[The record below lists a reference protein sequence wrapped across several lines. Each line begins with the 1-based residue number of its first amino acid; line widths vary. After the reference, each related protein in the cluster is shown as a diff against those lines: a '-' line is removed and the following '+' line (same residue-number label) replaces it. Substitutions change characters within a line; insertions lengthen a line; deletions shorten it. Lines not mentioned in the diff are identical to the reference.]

1 MTRIYTLLLFVI
13 CSVASLL
20 ALPADTYAPHSV
32 LAEGRWV
39 KIAVPQTGL
48 YRITPAQLSAWGFT
62 STENVRVYGY
72 GGRRIADRLNAE
84 NYIDDLPLVQTE
96 TSASGIVFYG
106 VGPDELEPT
115 KNGANY
121 TVRTS
126 PYTTAGYYFLCENGT
141 APRAISEGGMAGA
154 TNPATTFTEVLH
166 HEVDRVSPGEVGPL
180 LVGEEFRLTPT
191 RSFTFEAPD
200 RVDDKPLWLGC
211 SFLAVTPSAA
221 SYVDFAVNGTE
232 LPRNTTS
239 SIPAMST
246 SSYQHAMIT
255 VASHSFSLTPSE
267 RLTVDVTHTSPN
279 SSVNAA
285 WLNYL
290 TVNYT
295 RRLAMPA
302 SGTLAF
308 RSSSSRLR
316 LEGAADASGVA
327 VWDVTDPLQIQ
338 SMRRSANGSAAEWTN
353 DYTGLR
359 HYVAFRRDAALP
371 APEFAGNVT
380 NSDLH
385 AHSGYDMVIFTP
397 RVLAGAAESIAEMH
411 RTGTDTMRVVVVD
424 VDEVYNEFA
433 SGAADVSGL
442 RKYLKMLY
450 DRDAT
455 APGEGHRLGYVLL
468 MGRPTFDNRRLTANM
483 QAASWPTL
491 PAWVNRNDSESLND
505 SYGYCTDDFIAM
517 LEDFSGTNMGSDA
530 ICVAVGR
537 IPASNATEAATVVDK
552 LKQYAQKSSQTPWKN
567 VVVALADDGNES
579 IHVKQSDSFCSK
591 LLAVPGQQ
599 HVISK
604 IFTDAYPLVSG
615 VYQAARDE
623 MYQRLDEGAV
633 WWSYIGHATNHSWTG
648 EGMLTYTD
656 VNSLYLR
663 NVPLVYAATCNFLRW
678 DASEISGGEIM
689 FGERNGGCIGIISAT
704 RPVYITDNGYF
715 SDAMGRAIP
724 ARDERGHYLRAGE
737 VYRRAKN
744 DLRNVDGVKMS
755 NDNRLRFVFCG
766 DPALQLATPS
776 NVVRIDSIDGVPFR
790 PDEQPTLAALQ
801 RAAVSGHVEG
811 PDGTLLADFNGTA
824 TLELYDAE
832 HSVTTAGNNG
842 GTPMTF
848 DTQGSKLLS
857 VSTPV
862 AGGRFRAQVAMPSD
876 ISDNFRPATL
886 NMYATE
892 GRGAREAVGVCRE
905 LYAYGVDE
913 SGEPDTEAPSIDRL
927 QLNHTGFAS
936 GDVVSTHSPMVLAS
950 LTDNVGINI
959 SDAGIGRQMTLMLD
973 STTTYSNLAL
983 YYSPHPDGTPGGT
996 IAYPMPDVAP
1006 GLHSLRLRA
1015 WDTSGNVAEQTIEF
1029 FARGDVAPQI
1039 FDLYCDANPARTTAG
1054 FYITHDAPDT
1064 TVTVTVTVYNML
1076 GNPVWTRTERGRS
1089 DMFTTAPIRWNLCDG
1104 TGRRVPRG
1112 IYLYRANISVDGETY
1127 STASRKLAVTA
1138 Y

>member
-1 MTRIYTLLLFVI
+1 MATL
-13 CSVASLL
+13 C
-20 ALPADTYAPHSV
+20 ALPTDTYAPHSV

-48 YRITPAQLSAWGFT
+48 YRITPAQLRSWGF
-62 STENVRVYGY
+62 SSPENVRVYGY
-72 GGRRIADRLNAE
+72 GGRRIADRLTAA

-96 TSASGIVFYG
+96 TSATGIVFYG
-106 VGPDELEPT
+106 VGPDVLET
-115 KNGANY
+115 VDNGNNF

-141 APRAISEGGMAGA
+141 APRAIPESGVAEAV
-154 TNPATTFTEVLH
+154 NPAVSFTEVLH
-166 HEVDRVSPGEVGPL
+166 HEVDRVSPGEAGPL

-191 RSFTFEAPD
+191 RSFTFDAPD
-200 RVDDKPLWLGC
+200 RVDDTPLWLSC

-221 SYVDFAVNGTE
+221 SYVDFNVNGVA
-232 LPRNTTS
+232 LQRNS
-239 SIPAMST
+239 SSTIPLMSG
-246 SSYQHAMIT
+246 SSYQHAMMT
-255 VASHSFSLTPSE
+255 VANHSFRIDPSD
-267 RLTVDVTHTSPN
+267 RLKIDVTHSSP
-279 SSVNAA
+279 SSAVSNA

-295 RRLAMPA
+295 RRLAMPS

-308 RSSSSRLR
+308 RSASSRLR
-316 LEGAADASGVA
+316 LEGAADASEVA
-327 VWDVTDPLQIQ
+327 VWDVTDPLGIM
-338 SMRRSANGSAAEWTN
+338 SMRRGTSGSAAEWTN

-359 HYVAFRRDAALP
+359 HYVAFRRAATLP
-371 APEFAGNVT
+371 APEFVCTVSNT
-380 NSDLH
+380 DLH
-385 AHSGYDMVIFTP
+385 ADSGYDMVIFTP
-397 RVLAGAAESIAEMH
+397 ALLRSAAESIADMH
-411 RTGTDTMRVVVVD
+411 RTDRDSLRVKVVD
-424 VDEVYNEFA
+424 VENVYNEFS
-433 SGAADVSGL
+433 SGAADVSGM

-450 DRDAT
+450 DRDAE
-455 APGEGHRLGYVLL
+455 APDAVHRLGYVLL
-468 MGRPTFDNRRLTANM
+468 MGRPTYDNRRLSPNM
-483 QAASWPTL
+483 QTASWPTL
-491 PAWVNRNDSESLND
+491 PAWVNRMDSESLND
-505 SYGYCTDDFIAM
+505 SYGYGTDDFIAM
-517 LEDFSGTNMGSDA
+517 LVDDSGGNTGMDN

-537 IPASNATEAATVVDK
+537 IPATNASEAASFVDK
-552 LKQYAQKSSQTPWKN
+552 LKQYTTKSSQTPWKN
-567 VVVALADDGNES
+567 VVVSLADDGDDG
-579 IHVKQSDSFCSK
+579 IHIKQADSFCGK
-591 LLAVPGQQ
+591 LLAASGQQ
-599 HVISK
+599 HIISK

-623 MYQRLDEGAV
+623 MYHRLDEGAA
-633 WWSYIGHATNHSWTG
+633 WWTFIGHATNHSWTG

-663 NVPLVYAATCNFLRW
+663 NVPFIYAATCNFLRW

-689 FGERNGGCIGIISAT
+689 FAERNGGCIGIISAT

-724 ARDERGHYLRAGE
+724 ARDAKGRYLRAGD

-744 DLRNVDGVKMS
+744 DIRTSEGIRIS

-766 DPALQLATPS
+766 DPAMLLVTPS
-776 NVVRIDSIDGVPFR
+776 NVVRIDSIDGEPFR

-801 RAAVSGHVEG
+801 RATVSGHIES
-811 PDGTLLADFNGTA
+811 PDGTLITDFNGTA

-832 HSVTTAGNNG
+832 RSLTTAGNNEG
-842 GTPMTF
+842 SPVTF
-848 DTQGSKLLS
+848 ETQGSKLLS
-857 VSTPV
+857 VSAPV
-862 AGGRFRAQVAMPSD
+862 IGGRFAARLAMPSD

-892 GRGAREAVGVCRE
+892 GRGAREAVGVSRD
-905 LYAYGVDE
+905 LYAFGVDE
-913 SGEPDTEAPSIDRL
+913 SGEPDTEAPVVDQL

-950 LTDNVGINI
+950 ISDNVGVNI
-959 SDAGIGRQMTLMLD
+959 SDTGIGRQITLTLD
-973 STTTYSNLAL
+973 SATTYSNLAL
-983 YYSPHPDGTPGGT
+983 YYRPHADGTPGGT
-996 IAYPMPDVAP
+996 INYPMPDVAP
-1006 GLHSLRLRA
+1006 GLHNLRLRA
-1015 WDTSGNVAEQTIEF
+1015 WDTSGNVAERTIEF
-1029 FARGDVAPQI
+1029 FARADVAPQI

-1054 FYITHDAPDT
+1054 FYITHDAPDAN
-1064 TVTVTVTVYNML
+1064 VTVTVTVYNML

-1089 DMFTTAPIRWNLCDG
+1089 DMFTTTPIQWNLCDG

-1112 IYLYRANISVDGETY
+1112 IYIYRASISVDGETY